1 VSAIV
6 GAVRTL
12 LAAAALFLLPG
23 AAPQAAVAG
32 EDAKTLF
39 TFAAL
44 GDTPYTRD
52 EEARFPDLIAELNRE
67 ELAFVVHVGDFKSAL
82 SACTDELFLERRAWF
97 ELSRHAFVFVPGDNE
112 WTDCARPLGG
122 SYDPLERL
130 RRLRELFFASAL
142 SLGQRP
148 IAIARQSVVS
158 RRVHDYPE
166 HARWEHRGVLFVTLN
181 APGPTNNVRAQAEH
195 SQRSAAIRDWLTG
208 SFRLARERKARAVV
222 VVMHANPWGRSG
234 EPRRGF
240 PELLHTLAAEV
251 SNFGGEVLLVHGDTH
266 RYRVDQPLRDPATGA
281 TLPNFTRVEVFGSP
295 EMNWVRVRVSEEA
308 GRIRWEVTPGG

>member
-1 VSAIV
+1 MGRLARASL
-6 GAVRTL
+6 RL
-12 LAAAALFLLPG
+12 LGAAAATLALCG
-23 AAPQAAVAG
+23 AMPQGAG
-32 EDAKTLF
+32 EGGKTLV

-44 GDTPYTRD
+44 GDTPYTRE

-97 ELSRHAFVFVPGDNE
+97 GLSHHAFVYVPGDNE
-112 WTDCARPLGG
+112 WTDCARPVGAA
-122 SYDPLERL
+122 YDPLERL
-130 RRLRELFFASAL
+130 RKLRELFFAGSA

-148 IAIARQSVVS
+148 IALERQSAVS
-158 RRVHDYPE
+158 RRIHDYPE
-166 HARWEHRGVLFVTLN
+166 HARWEHRGVVFVTLN

-195 SQRSAAIRDWLTG
+195 SQRSAAIRNWLTG
-208 SFRLARERKARAVV
+208 SFRLARERQARAVV

-240 PELLHTLAAEV
+240 PELLERLAAEV
-251 SNFGGEVLLVHGDTH
+251 RGFGGEVLLVHGDTH

-281 TLPNFTRVEVFGSP
+281 APPNFSRVEVFGSP
-295 EMNWVRVRVSEEA
+295 EMNWVRVRVSEED
-308 GRIRWEVTPGG
+308 GRVRFEVTPGS